1 MKARKLN
8 QKDLCDLLGK
18 SRQTVAELCRLPGV
32 PREKKGNSWVY
43 LWPDFNDWWRET
55 KVDQAAERAAPADF
69 EEAKARKMEA
79 DADMAE
85 LELRQLRGELITLA
99 DYQKALTGSLD
110 RVRARLLGLD
120 SRLAPL
126 VVGVDS
132 VLKAKAVIRP
142 IVNEILTELSEDE
155 EPVLAEVEAAA

>member
-1 MKARKLN
+1 MPNRKLS
-8 QKDLCDLLGK
+8 QKELCELLGK

-32 PREKKGNSWVY
+32 PRKRKGNTWVY

-55 KVDQAAERAAPADF
+55 KVDQAAERAAPADYDK
-69 EEAKARKMEA
+69 AQARKMEA

-85 LELRQLRGELITLA
+85 LALRKQREEVVTIR
-99 DYQKALTGSLD
+99 DYGKALAGSLD

-126 VVGVDS
+126 LVGVEN
-132 VLKAKAVIRP
+132 VLKAKGIIRP
-142 IVNEILTELSEDE
+142 VVHEILTELSEEE
-155 EPVLAEVEAAA
+155 EPVLSEVDTAA

>member
-1 MKARKLN
+1 MSKRKLN
-8 QKDLCDLLGK
+8 QKELCELLGK

-32 PREKKGNSWVY
+32 PREKKGDAWVY

-79 DADMAE
+79 DADLAE
-85 LELRQLRGELITLA
+85 LELRRQRGELVTVA
-99 DYQKALTGSLD
+99 DYETALAGALD

-126 VVGVDS
+126 VVGVDT
-132 VLKAKAVIRP
+132 VLKAKALIRP
-142 IVNEILTELSEDE
+142 VVHEILAELSASD
-155 EPVLAEVEAAA
+155 EPVVEVDAAA